1 MLVAHVLAVLT
12 WSLIL
17 NLLLLNGQ
25 RFADLPDFVRGD
37 PLIVTSTQVLRD
49 LHLDAFDLRLDGTL
63 VSVLVR
69 VIPSRIALLSE
80 KEFVLIW

>member
-12 WSLIL
+12 WPLIL
-17 NLLLLNGQ
+17 KLLLLDRQ
-25 RFADLPDFVRGD
+25 ADLPDFVRGD

-49 LHLDAFDLRLDGTL
+49 LHLDALDLRLDGTL

-69 VIPSRIALLSE
+69 VKPSRIALLSE

>member
-12 WSLIL
+12 WPLIL
-17 NLLLLNGQ
+17 KLLLLDGQ
-25 RFADLPDFVRGD
+25 CFADLPDFVRGD
-37 PLIVTSTQVLRD
+37 PLIITGTQVLRD
-49 LHLDAFDLRLDGTL
+49 LHLDALDLRLDGTL

-69 VIPSRIALLSE
+69 VKPSRIALLSE